1 MLFQV
6 MGLIKCCAY
15 HNQSNNL
22 NKKLN
27 NFISGVRILWN
38 TLINNFSRK
47 RGGVLELLAE
57 LFEN

>member
-15 HNQSNNL
+15 RNESNNL

-38 TLINNFSRK
+38 TLINNVSRK
-47 RGGVLELLAE
+47 RGGV
-57 LFEN
+57 